1 MKLAQLLEMTM
12 KNLTIS
18 FKNGNVDLVYG
29 RNRISIFTVSQNDED
44 EYVFSATKYW
54 DSPTYTVKAKD
65 AKSAYRKIREN
76 MRKKIYGAF
85 GGASKEAERVLKK
98 LEQPKNKG

>member
-1 MKLAQLLEMTM
+1 MKLAQLLEMPV

-18 FKNGNVDLVYG
+18 FKNGNVDVVYG
-29 RNRISIFTVSQNDED
+29 SNRLSIFTVSQNDEG

-54 DSPTYTVKAKD
+54 DSPTFTVKAKD
-65 AKSAYRKIREN
+65 AKNAYRKIREN
-76 MRKKIYGAF
+76 LHKKIYGSF